1 MGRFSKLGPGD
12 GISFNLRLVKQAFA
26 TRSSPVRHRFVFLA
40 AVAVAAV
47 GSVVGCGDDKPPP
60 KAAVFWLGLSPG
72 GGMSCSANRNFQIP
86 EDARSTITDMFAE
99 GERIKDD
106 ADNLVDCD
114 VRPASGST
122 TEFNVSLRYSGGAV
136 GNFSANGSLTLEGGG
151 ELDIDFNDG
160 IVALE
165 QSDCVATV
173 KTLKAGAVW
182 ISSLRCPN
190 LRDPSSP
197 GVQCDGLGG
206 LIFEN
211 CDR

>member
-1 MGRFSKLGPGD
+1 
-12 GISFNLRLVKQAFA
+12 
-26 TRSSPVRHRFVFLA
+26 VRHRFVFLA
-40 AVAVAAV
+40 AVALAAV
-47 GSVVGCGDDKPPP
+47 GSVVGCGDDKAPP
-60 KAAVFWLGLSPG
+60 KQAVFWLGLSPG
-72 GGMSCSANRNFQIP
+72 GGMSCSASGNFQIP
-86 EDARSTITDMFAE
+86 DEARSTITSTTAE
-99 GERIKDD
+99 GERIEDD

-114 VRPASGST
+114 VRLASGST
-122 TEFNVSLRYSGGAV
+122 TDFNVRLRYSGGQV
-136 GNFSANGSLTLEGGG
+136 GNFSANGTLTLEDGG

-165 QSDCVATV
+165 QDNCVATV
-173 KTLKAGAVW
+173 KTLRAGAVW

-197 GVQCDGLGG
+197 GVQCDGQGG